1 MNCQTAQLQ
10 QLNKPLSFYPIKG
23 KPEYLITKEGI
34 VLSLRTNKLLRWH
47 KESSGYF
54 SVPIRNGKAHFM
66 FLHRLL
72 AEMFIP
78 NPKNL
83 PEVNHIDGN
92 KENNSLDNLEWVTG
106 SENIRHAFS
115 HNLCVTSNAVDY
127 SELDLIV
134 DRLLH
139 EPETTWSSLKR
150 EFHISDS
157 STLRKLVKR
166 DLERRGLLTLWD
178 KVVENVNK
186 KARDATRK
194 QVRVTAPDGSEYYF
208 NSQVEAARWLGVHPS
223 AVCTAIKKETLCL
236 EHKIERVKT
245 N

>member
-1 MNCQTAQLQ
+1 MNYPTVQSQ
-10 QLNKPLSFYPIKG
+10 QLNKPLNFYPIKG

-47 KESSGYF
+47 KECSGYL
-54 SVPIRNGKAHFM
+54 SVPIRNGKAHYM

-106 SENIRHAFS
+106 SENIRHAFT
-115 HNLCVTSNAVDY
+115 HDLCVTGNAVNY

-134 DRLLH
+134 NRLLH
-139 EPETTWSSLKR
+139 EPKTTWSSLQK
-150 EFHISDS
+150 EFGVSDA
-157 STLRKLVKR
+157 STIRKLVKR
-166 DLERRGLLTLWD
+166 DLERRGLISLWNQLVQ
-178 KVVENVNK
+178 KVNE
-186 KARDATRK
+186 KARNVTRK
-194 QVRVTAPDGSEYYF
+194 QVRVTAPDGTETF
-208 NSQVEAARWLGVHPS
+208 FKSQVEAARWLGVCP
-223 AVCTAIKKETLCL
+223 ATVCVAIKQETLCVGY
-236 EHKIERVKT
+236 KIERVKT